1 MCTRLLLV
9 VLAITSVT
17 TDGATLNES
26 TGSRHASSLIHNT
39 VAAKEMLIDESLA
52 HRHVDQNTTP
62 ANTGRGNEGNQLLDF
77 LADMKSGTK
86 VFQHFF
92 MHSNLTQIV
101 EGEKFFV

>member
-1 MCTRLLLV
+1 MI
-9 VLAITSVT
+9 AILSVT
-17 TDGATLNES
+17 HGATLNES

-39 VAAKEMLIDESLA
+39 VAAKEMHIDESPS
-52 HRHVDQNTTP
+52 HRHPSESTTP
-62 ANTGRGNEGNQLLDF
+62 TSNEKKGHDLLDY

-101 EGEKFFV
+101 EGKTRLMKKNFGS